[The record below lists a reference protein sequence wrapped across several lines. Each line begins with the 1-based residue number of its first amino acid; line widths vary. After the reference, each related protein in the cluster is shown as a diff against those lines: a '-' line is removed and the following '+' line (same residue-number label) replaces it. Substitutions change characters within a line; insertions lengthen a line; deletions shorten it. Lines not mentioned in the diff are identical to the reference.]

1 MGTHPI
7 FESDFDC
14 LTDML
19 VSRLA
24 RANCKNFLACTQ
36 SNRIDQTRQ
45 LSHGASNGLLSRPTN
60 RSSLYHQT
68 QKRELVAE
76 VVISTSFLGLYYLL
90 MERGSDSTMKPAY
103 YQPYECGFNMLG
115 GLFSSVTV
123 PSCGCSSCSS
133 SKSSCCCCN
142 QLTIS
147 ACPFSLARSS
157 APGRTCSCSPLSTI
171 SKLFIFE

>member
-36 SNRIDQTRQ
+36 TNRIDQTRQ
-45 LSHGASNGLLSRPTN
+45 LSHGASTGMLSRPMN

-115 GLFSSVTV
+115 GVVFFGYSSLLWLFVLF
-123 PSCGCSSCSS
+123 S
-133 SKSSCCCCN
+133 SKSSCCSCS

-147 ACPFSLARSS
+147 ACRFSLARSS
-157 APGRTCSCSPLSTI
+157 APGRTCFCSPLSTT
-171 SKLFIFE
+171 SN